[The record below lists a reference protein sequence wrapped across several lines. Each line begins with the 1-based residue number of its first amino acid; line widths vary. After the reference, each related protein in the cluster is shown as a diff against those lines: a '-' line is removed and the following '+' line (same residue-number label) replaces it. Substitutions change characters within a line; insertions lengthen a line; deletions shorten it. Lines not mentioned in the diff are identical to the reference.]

1 MMIIH
6 KSEEEELTLEHALD
20 KLGHTS
26 NFDVHGEVISLLA
39 DLCTIHEFKDR
50 TNKWLDVQLKYF
62 YSFPPSPHPSL
73 LCPAPMLCLGITP
86 SNETNQ

>member
-1 MMIIH
+1 MMMIIH

-39 DLCTIHEFKDR
+39 DLYDTEFKR
-50 TNKWLDVQLKYF
+50 RKIMVRCTTQVFIPY
-62 YSFPPSPHPSL
+62 
-73 LCPAPMLCLGITP
+73 PAPMLCLGITP